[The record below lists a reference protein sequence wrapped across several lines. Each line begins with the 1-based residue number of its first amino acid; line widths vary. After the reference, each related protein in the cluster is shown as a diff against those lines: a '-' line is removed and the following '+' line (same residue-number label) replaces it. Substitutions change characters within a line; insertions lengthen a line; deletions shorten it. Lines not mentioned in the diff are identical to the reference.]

1 MLVVEPH
8 NNIVWRP
15 GPNGLKVQLT
25 ESITFSFVVDARGQ
39 ALNAQGQLL
48 PDPPYMAPQHHFAY
62 RYYRYSQSAE
72 NVVDCY
78 RNMFLALECL
88 LDYVAAKTSPEG
100 ETEWLKRALNTAVS
114 TRGVSLT
121 AFAKVGSTNVVEDF
135 IDAHYSAIR
144 CAVFHSKASAGQALR
159 PGSLADQDRVFHQ
172 LIAVQAI
179 VEGLLKTLF
188 SVNLATSGVTYSE
201 FSTMLEQ
208 AASTSGLLISVT
220 ECPTIEEILA
230 KTVDEQ
236 STSLAPVKFD
246 GANKNSNDEWLLRS
260 EIKPSALPFSKVGCL
275 RLRVRSQNG
284 VTLH

>member
-1 MLVVEPH
+1 
-8 NNIVWRP
+8 
-15 GPNGLKVQLT
+15 
-25 ESITFSFVVDARGQ
+25 
-39 ALNAQGQLL
+39 
-48 PDPPYMAPQHHFAY
+48 
-62 RYYRYSQSAE
+62 
-72 NVVDCY
+72 
-78 RNMFLALECL
+78 
-88 LDYVAAKTSPEG
+88 
-100 ETEWLKRALNTAVS
+100 
-114 TRGVSLT
+114 
-121 AFAKVGSTNVVEDF
+121 VEDF

-188 SVNLATSGVTYSE
+188 SVNLATSGVTYSG
-201 FSTMLEQ
+201 FNTMLEQ

-220 ECPTIEEILA
+220 EFPTIEEILA

-275 RLRVRSQNG
+275 RLLVRPSNDVFQQMLISKLNRSSLYTDIDIADVIKFVVIVRCILRNQQSPKTG
-284 VTLH
+284 FHY